1 MTREQFIRMVQA
13 EQESLRRFLL
23 SLCCGNRDEAD
34 DIAQD
39 ALVKAYLSLSK
50 HEERGKGA
58 AWLYRIAY
66 NTFLDAVR
74 SRRTLQPLEEARA
87 SHADAAFCPLSALVP
102 RSGSIIDSTV
112 GESKIIKI
120 QREIGR
126 QPVLAFGNSSGDFA
140 MLNYTINNNKYKS
153 AAFILLCDDTER
165 EFGNLSKAAKTKAAA
180 DTNGWI
186 AISMRNDFKTIYGYD
201 ILKY

>member
-87 SHADAAFCPLSALVP
+87 SHADAAFSADRDFRYQPLYLALEELPPKERSAILLFYIK
-102 RSGSIIDSTV
+102 GYSI
-112 GESKIIKI
+112 
-120 QREIGR
+120 REIAQIVDATEDAVKKQLSRGR
-126 QPVLAFGNSSGDFA
+126 DKLK
-140 MLNYTINNNKYKS
+140 T
-153 AAFILLCDDTER
+153 LLKDE
-165 EFGNLSKAAKTKAAA
+165 
-180 DTNGWI
+180 
-186 AISMRNDFKTIYGYD
+186 
-201 ILKY
+201 